1 MSVSIPTSVPIQFLF
16 PIILLTYY
24 ILWNFMF
31 IATVTSLVPQLFTA
45 MFDPEQYQSL
55 VDTNIPIGADLF
67 TAFFIINSSATI
79 TYISFDIIDDMMVGE
94 SVSNSDLLLN
104 GTRPPLVLSRP
115 FQSMFWL
122 TISTGRI
129 FDAVEIREN
138 ITFTLFSFVRAV
150 NGDFITSSANL
161 ILYGIGNKIKCIF
174 VTV

>member
-1 MSVSIPTSVPIQFLF
+1 
-16 PIILLTYY
+16 
-24 ILWNFMF
+24 MF

-55 VDTNIPIGADLF
+55 IDTNIPDLF

-94 SVSNSDLLLN
+94 SVSNSGLLLN

-122 TISTGRI
+122 TISTGRT